1 MRRKLAVLALVLAA
15 TVIAAQAK
23 PTMAASSL
31 WVCHCNYTSYYTDAT
46 KTVKCGY
53 ETDCGCET
61 GGSSSGCNT
70 PYFIR
75 SNATQPCCP

>member
-1 MRRKLAVLALVLAA
+1 MRRKLAILALVLAA

-23 PTMAASSL
+23 PTMAASS
-31 WVCHCNYTSYYTDAT
+31 WVCHCFYTRYYTDAT
-46 KTVKCGY
+46 KTVQCGY

-70 PYFIR
+70 PYFTR

>member
-15 TVIAAQAK
+15 TVIATQAK
-23 PTMAASSL
+23 PTLAASSL
-31 WVCHCNYTSYYTDAT
+31 WQCQCHYTAYYTDAT

-70 PYFIR
+70 PYLTR
-75 SNATQPCCP
+75 SLATQPCCQ